1 MSALAPLGLS
11 ALVARAF
18 EELERC
24 ASVFDLPARKFFLGD
39 PRHDTSVEFHGHRAS
54 TPLGPAA
61 GPHTQMAQNIV
72 LSWLAGA
79 RILELKTVQV
89 LDELTIP
96 RPCIDA
102 RTVGYNIE
110 WSQELKLEQS
120 LEEYVKAA
128 MLIEM
133 LTASGAL
140 PIQPPFR
147 RTIYDMSVGYDLAG
161 IRSERVVAFMRG
173 MLDAR
178 PMIDKL
184 RREVPARWRRLAE
197 AEFAPQV
204 ADTVT
209 LSTFHGC
216 PVAEIERIVE
226 FLMSEAGVNC
236 TVKLNPMLL
245 GYDEVHEILHD
256 RLGFTEIEAPA
267 SAFDNDAKWDE
278 AVTIVER
285 LQRRAKELGRTF
297 GVKLTNTLIVN
308 NRGDFLP
315 PSEKVSYLSGPPL
328 HVLAMYLVRRFR
340 QTFGDSI
347 PISFSAG
354 IDRSN
359 YPDAVSLGLVP
370 VTVCTDLLKQGGY
383 GRLQSYATELSHG
396 MDRVHASSIGD
407 FIIRGCSE
415 AEIALDS
422 LSLPDEDARLCRAAL
437 ADNERIDRAIP
448 PEIYRH
454 WVAQATIAN
463 TEKYVE
469 SLDSD
474 PRYHSE
480 RSAHAP
486 GKTTHP
492 LTLFDCATCDL
503 CIPAC
508 PNDAIS
514 RFDAGENSIPRAHLV
529 RSGDRWERVE
539 GGQTSLSRNHQIAIY
554 VELCNECGNCEV
566 FCPDDGKPNQA
577 KFRLFGD
584 EAGWRLDPLDGF
596 FLAQGDAKAR
606 VLGRIDGR
614 EYGLT
619 VDAQGVVY
627 CGPEFEVLIERVGT
641 RSSASAALEGDALLR
656 APADSR
662 SIRVTASGDRIDL
675 WPFAL
680 MDFVRRTTLDPRHPN
695 FINCRSPEVMQAP

>member
-1 MSALAPLGLS
+1 MSGLAPLAFSGL
-11 ALVARAF
+11 VTRAF
-18 EELERC
+18 QELERRG
-24 ASVFDLPARKFFLGD
+24 SVFDLPTRKFFLGD
-39 PRHDTSVEFHGHRAS
+39 PRHDTSVVFHGHRAS

-72 LSWLAGA
+72 LGWLGGA
-79 RILELKTVQV
+79 RIFELKTVQI
-89 LDELTIP
+89 LDELIIP

-102 RTVGYNIE
+102 RTVGFNIE

-120 LEEYVKAA
+120 LEEYVKAS

-140 PIQPPFR
+140 PIPQSFN

-161 IRSERVVAFMRG
+161 IRSDRVVAFMRG
-173 MLDAR
+173 LLDAR
-178 PMIDKL
+178 PTIERL
-184 RREVPARWRRLAE
+184 RQQIPASWRRLAE
-197 AEFAPQV
+197 IDFAPRV

-226 FLMSEAGVNC
+226 FLMCEAGVNC

-256 RLGFTEIEAPA
+256 RLGFTDIEAPA
-267 SAFDNDAKWDE
+267 SAFENDAKWEE
-278 AVTIVER
+278 AVAIVDR
-285 LQRRAKELGRTF
+285 LRRRAVELGRTF

-328 HVLAMYLVRRFR
+328 HVLAMHLVRRFR

-359 YPDAVSLGLVP
+359 YADAVSLGLVP

-383 GRLQSYATELSHG
+383 GRLQSYATELSHR
-396 MDRVHASSIGD
+396 MDAAHAVSISD
-407 FIIRGCSE
+407 FIIRAGGE
-415 AEIALDS
+415 AEVALDS
-422 LSLPDEDARLCRAAL
+422 LCLPEDDARVCRAAL
-437 ADNERIDRAIP
+437 RDSDRLDRAVP
-448 PEIYRH
+448 PEIYGR
-454 WVAQATIAN
+454 WVAQAKVAN

-474 PRYHSE
+474 PRYCRN

-486 GKTTHP
+486 GKTGHP

-514 RFDAGENSIPRAHLV
+514 RFAPDENSIPRARLV
-529 RSGDRWERVE
+529 RTADRWDRVE
-539 GGQTSLSRNHQIAIY
+539 GEQTRLARSHQIAIF
-554 VELCNECGNCEV
+554 VELCNDCGNCEV
-566 FCPDDGKPNQA
+566 FCPDDGKPNEM
-577 KFRLFGD
+577 KFRLYGD
-584 EAGWRLDPLDGF
+584 EERWRADPLDGF
-596 FLAQGDAKAR
+596 FLERDDARSR
-606 VLGRIDGR
+606 VLGRVDGL
-614 EYGLT
+614 EYELT
-619 VDAQGVVY
+619 VEKHRTTYSGPMFNVVD
-627 CGPEFEVLIERVGT
+627 PLV
-641 RSSASAALEGDALLR
+641 ASELR
-656 APADSR
+656 A
-662 SIRVTASGDRIDL
+662 TAITAPGDLNEIDL
-675 WPFAL
+675 WPCIL
-680 MDFVRRTTLDPRHPN
+680 MDFVRRTTFDPRHPN
-695 FINCRSPEVMQAP
+695 FINSHSPEEIHAS